1 VSRLPRHYDADLA
14 LAGAFALA
22 ALVVTIVPFPDAVRA
37 ALFLPLALFLPGY
50 LLAAVI
56 FVPGAITRVERV
68 AFVCAFTVSFWA
80 IGGLVV
86 QLAFGLDRGIWLG
99 LLIALTVAAIPV
111 AQARRAG
118 RPRPR
123 PWRPRLDLRR
133 LAPIPVAVGV
143 VAIAIAIA
151 SSSADSQL
159 AHSRFSSVWIVRSKT
174 PAVSGVAVGVENHEG
189 DSVQYRLRVSQGGH
203 IVSQSAFPL
212 DDGETWEREIG
223 ISPAASGERVVAALF
238 RDGTLYRRAAFD
250 PGVAE

>member
-1 VSRLPRHYDADLA
+1 VRRLPRHYDADLA

-22 ALVVTIVPFPDAVRA
+22 ALVVTIVPLPDAIRA
-37 ALFLPLALFLPGY
+37 ALFLPLSLFLPGY

-80 IGGLVV
+80 IGGLIV

-99 LLIALTVAAIPV
+99 MPIALATVAIPV
-111 AQARRAG
+111 AQARRTG

-123 PWRPRLDLRR
+123 PWRPRLDLGR
-133 LAPIPVAVGV
+133 LAPIPVALAIA
-143 VAIAIAIA
+143 AIAIALA

-159 AHSRFSSVWIVRSKT
+159 ARSRFSSVWIVRSGT
-174 PAVSGVAVGVENHEG
+174 TAVSGVAVGVENHEG
-189 DSVQYRLRVSQGGH
+189 DSVRYRLRVSQAGR
-203 IVSQSAFPL
+203 IVSQSTFPL

-223 ISPAASGERVVAALF
+223 ISPTAGGERVVAALF
-238 RDGTLYRRAAFD
+238 RDGKLYRRAAFD